1 MDSIY
6 SMLFGAMLGEANRS
20 EVVGRDTVG
29 EYTINTCYTI
39 DQGWETAV
47 WKGSNPMIIVGRYAS
62 KEDAEEGH
70 KDWCEVCKLNPST
83 AWSVQME
90 RYENFEEDKDGID

>member
-6 SMLFGAMLGEANRS
+6 STLFGFMLGDNNRS
-20 EVVGRDTVG
+20 EVIGRDTVG
-29 EYTINTCYTI
+29 DYTIDTCYTI

-47 WKGSNPMIIVGRYAS
+47 WKGNNPMIIVDRYAS
-62 KEDAEEGH
+62 KEDAQKGH
-70 KDWCEVCKLNPST
+70 ENWREICKLNPSS

-90 RYENFEEDKDGID
+90 CYENF

>member
-6 SMLFGAMLGEANRS
+6 STLFWIMLGKNNRS
-20 EVVGRDTVG
+20 EVIDCDTVND
-29 EYTINTCYTI
+29 YTIDTCYTI

-47 WKGSNPMIIVGRYAS
+47 WKGSNPMIIVERYAS
-62 KEDAEEGH
+62 KEDAQKGH
-70 KDWCEVCKLNPST
+70 ENWCEICKLNPSS

-90 RYENFEEDKDGID
+90 CYENF

>member
-6 SMLFGAMLGEANRS
+6 STLFGALFGSRG

-29 EYTINTCYTI
+29 DYTIDTCYTI

-47 WKGSNPMIIVGRYAS
+47 WRGDGDIVIVGRYPD
-62 KEDAEEGH
+62 KETAREGH
-70 KDWCEVCKLNPST
+70 EDWCAACLSNPTSV
-83 AWSVQME
+83 WSVQTDS
-90 RYENFEEDKDGID
+90 YEEL

>member
-6 SMLFGAMLGEANRS
+6 SMLFGLMLGETYRG
-20 EVVGRDTVG
+20 EVIGRDTIND
-29 EYTINTCYTI
+29 YTIDTCYTV

-47 WKGSNPMIIVGRYAS
+47 WKGSNPMIIVDRYAS
-62 KEDAEEGH
+62 KEDAQKGH
-70 KDWCEVCKLNPST
+70 ENWCEACKLNPSS

-90 RYENFEEDKDGID
+90 CYENF